1 MHRTTSLLSISILAF
16 SLGCQT
22 SIKTAEIEEEVVQSP
37 LTLGLN
43 VEMSQ
48 ESVLAGTLIPYSI
61 TVEDLDGNVIEDNLT
76 VDITSDIESD
86 LYWTATSIMPV
97 KSGDHVF
104 TVQVTYLPTEDDFV
118 RDEDV
123 DGIVL
128 NKQFYITV
136 DPLGVDIIDL
146 QVDKGVAQA
155 GENVPYRVIPKD
167 RFDNPIVDAT
177 LESGIE
183 FFADSPDLSIGS
195 SQIYSTVADFYGL
208 TATLGDLSDTEFLE
222 VLPDD
227 ADNITLIV
235 NNTDIEKYE
244 STQCDVIVE
253 DRFGNILDYD
263 WTLWAEGDGLATT
276 SYNIVTFLEEGTYYL
291 YANTFK
297 EDGTE
302 LIDSY
307 GPILIDSSGP
317 TLVINTPTRGD
328 WTEAT
333 TSIVSGTAIEEHS
346 ALMDVQV
353 DGVSTTVA
361 TDGSFSE
368 SMDLEEGLNIVE
380 TEAFDT
386 DGNVSNDVRAVLSG
400 QFELKD
406 QPIEDAISIYVGSS
420 GIDSLEDTV
429 EGIVAGIDLNSL
441 LPSNPVT
448 SQGAAWCTA
457 YVNVYNFSSGT
468 VSLDIDPH
476 SNGYIDVT
484 MTVPSLSMN
493 LDVPLSGG
501 SWWQPCPDF
510 NGDVSASSLTATLT
524 LNPYVSNNQ
533 IYMNI
538 VSSSS
543 SLNGLNVSL
552 NGWGSVLNFIVNF
565 FEDDIADLLESEIE
579 SQLST
584 QVPGILEST
593 LQSIALSTDFDLMG
607 TTIYLDALPSSIFA
621 DNHGIGFGMETNV
634 MADNWILSN
643 TGLGSFAQGYGA
655 PTFPSNSGYNVALS
669 TDIINQ
675 LMYQV
680 WGSGFI
686 SQEITLDDLNV
697 DSEDLE
703 ILFPNSSDLRVTIE
717 PLLPPTVLA
726 ENDVLEM
733 QLGELYLSI
742 HNGPYSAGDIRLEV
756 YSHIFA
762 PLTMGVNA
770 TSITATVGAPTTYF
784 DVVYPL
790 EGAQGTE
797 LLLEAIIPV
806 LLPTFTDAIS
816 EIPLPSFSGVTLSGL
831 TSTVDN
837 GHLAVTGN
845 VSF

>member
-1 MHRTTSLLSISILAF
+1 M
-16 SLGCQT
+16 
-22 SIKTAEIEEEVVQSP
+22 
-37 LTLGLN
+37 
-43 VEMSQ
+43 
-48 ESVLAGTLIPYSI
+48 
-61 TVEDLDGNVIEDNLT
+61 
-76 VDITSDIESD
+76 
-86 LYWTATSIMPV
+86 
-97 KSGDHVF
+97 
-104 TVQVTYLPTEDDFV
+104 
-118 RDEDV
+118 
-123 DGIVL
+123 
-128 NKQFYITV
+128 
-136 DPLGVDIIDL
+136 
-146 QVDKGVAQA
+146 
-155 GENVPYRVIPKD
+155 
-167 RFDNPIVDAT
+167 
-177 LESGIE
+177 
-183 FFADSPDLSIGS
+183 
-195 SQIYSTVADFYGL
+195 
-208 TATLGDLSDTEFLE
+208 GDLSDTEFLE

-406 QPIEDAISIYVGSS
+406 QPIEDAISVYVGSS

-457 YVNVYNFSSGT
+457 YVNVYNFSYGT
-468 VSLDIDPH
+468 VSLDIDPQ

-501 SWWQPCPDF
+501 SWWQPCQF
-510 NGDVSASSLTATLT
+510 
-524 LNPYVSNNQ
+524 
-533 IYMNI
+533 
-538 VSSSS
+538 
-543 SLNGLNVSL
+543 
-552 NGWGSVLNFIVNF
+552 
-565 FEDDIADLLESEIE
+565 
-579 SQLST
+579 
-584 QVPGILEST
+584 
-593 LQSIALSTDFDLMG
+593 
-607 TTIYLDALPSSIFA
+607 
-621 DNHGIGFGMETNV
+621 
-634 MADNWILSN
+634 
-643 TGLGSFAQGYGA
+643 
-655 PTFPSNSGYNVALS
+655 
-669 TDIINQ
+669 
-675 LMYQV
+675 
-680 WGSGFI
+680 
-686 SQEITLDDLNV
+686 
-697 DSEDLE
+697 
-703 ILFPNSSDLRVTIE
+703 
-717 PLLPPTVLA
+717 
-726 ENDVLEM
+726 
-733 QLGELYLSI
+733 
-742 HNGPYSAGDIRLEV
+742 
-756 YSHIFA
+756 
-762 PLTMGVNA
+762 
-770 TSITATVGAPTTYF
+770 
-784 DVVYPL
+784 
-790 EGAQGTE
+790 
-797 LLLEAIIPV
+797 
-806 LLPTFTDAIS
+806 
-816 EIPLPSFSGVTLSGL
+816 
-831 TSTVDN
+831 
-837 GHLAVTGN
+837 
-845 VSF
+845 